1 LTALIAI
8 VVILCIAYGAMVVI
22 FWIGI
27 VKLKKEKDTVS
38 VEKIHISIV
47 VAFRNEEH
55 NLSALLS
62 SIENLNYPRN
72 LYEVILVNDNSS
84 DNWETLTGDWEKRM
98 PNLRVLSLNT
108 EKGKKHALAL
118 GIENASFNHIVT
130 TDGDCKI
137 HTDWLVT
144 ISTEFSTSNSS
155 VVIGP
160 VLLNPSGNAF
170 ELFQTLEHSSLTAAT
185 LGGCK
190 MGIPFMAS
198 SANLA
203 FNKKELGFNLS
214 MLNTNTPSG
223 DDVFL
228 LHSAIEK
235 GLKVSC
241 YLNPCGTVET
251 KPVDSIKAFLNQR
264 ARWASKSKHYK
275 NAAAI
280 NVALIVFGFNALL
293 LVLLGCLLFSD
304 LNPIWLA
311 IPFGTKLAVDFLLL
325 NSYLGTIARRKM
337 LLVFIPLQMIYPFYI
352 AAAFFISITKTIKWK

>member
-1 LTALIAI
+1 MTALLTI
-8 VVILCIAYGAMVVI
+8 VVILCIAYGAMIVT

-27 VKLKKEKDTVS
+27 IKLKKEKTSAS
-38 VEKIHISIV
+38 VEKIPISIV

-55 NLSALLS
+55 NLPILLS
-62 SIENLNYPRN
+62 SIEKLNYPLN

-84 DNWETLTGDWEKRM
+84 DNWETITDEWEKQM
-98 PNLRVLSLNT
+98 PNLKVFSL
-108 EKGKKHALAL
+108 KDGSGKKNALAF
-118 GIENASFNHIVT
+118 GIENASFNHIVN
-130 TDGDCKI
+130 TDADCVI
-137 HTDWLVT
+137 QTDWLVL
-144 ISTEFSTSNSS
+144 ISKEFSTSNSS
-155 VVIGP
+155 LIIGP
-160 VLLNPSGNAF
+160 VIIHPSNNLF
-170 ELFQTLEHSSLTAAT
+170 ELFQALEHSSLTAST

-203 FNKKELGFNLS
+203 FNKKELDFNLS

-235 GLKVSC
+235 GLKVLC

-251 KPVDSIKAFLNQR
+251 KPVDSLKAFLNQR
-264 ARWASKSKHYK
+264 ARWASKTKHYT

-280 NVALIVFGFNALL
+280 TVALIVFGFNALL
-293 LVLLGCLLFSD
+293 LVLLGCLLFSN
-304 LNPIWLA
+304 LNPIWLV

-325 NSYLGTIARRKM
+325 NSYLGAIGRRKM
-337 LLVFIPLQMIYPFYI
+337 LLVFLPLQLIYPFYI
-352 AAAFFISITKTIKWK
+352 ALTFALAFFKPIKWK